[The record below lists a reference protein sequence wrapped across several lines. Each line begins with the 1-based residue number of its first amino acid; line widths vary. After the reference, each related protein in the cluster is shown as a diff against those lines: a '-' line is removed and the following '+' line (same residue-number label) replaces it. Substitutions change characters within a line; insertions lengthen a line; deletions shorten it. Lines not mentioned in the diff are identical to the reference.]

1 MMGKWMQ
8 IVLPFILLT
17 ASVPT
22 ANASESTKTELL
34 IVSSLH
40 TAHKGHPTFD
50 YDDLFSLVRDFE
62 PKYVG
67 IEIRPEDIGMSRDY
81 LSSNYPREMVELA
94 FQYQESAFGVDWLG
108 HEIAGTF
115 IPESYW
121 KDLNVK
127 KLSAELAKD
136 EAMMA
141 RKPNQIALIEQE
153 QSQIIAT
160 ATPSSLADGRYGAL
174 CRQIDELERDWL
186 TGSRYEEIVAF
197 NRRRD
202 EEIAWNL
209 IRFLDSHPKSRIV
222 VVLGADHRTFAVEAV
237 VERFAETIELVDVP
251 EIHD

>member
-1 MMGKWMQ
+1 MGKWIQ
-8 IVLPFILLT
+8 IVLPFMLLT

-22 ANASESTKTELL
+22 ANGSGSTKTELL

-40 TAHKGHPTFD
+40 TAHIGHPTFD
-50 YDDLFSLVRDFE
+50 YDVLFSLVREFE
-62 PKYVG
+62 PEYVG
-67 IEIRPEDIGMSRDY
+67 VEIRPEDIGMSRDY
-81 LSSNYPREMVELA
+81 LSSNYPREMIGLA
-94 FQYQESAFGVDWLG
+94 FQYQENAFWIDWLG

-121 KDLNVK
+121 KDLRVT
-127 KLSAELAKD
+127 KLSVELVKD
-136 EAMMA
+136 EAVMA
-141 RKPNQIALIEQE
+141 RKPNQIALMEQE
-153 QSQIIAT
+153 QSQIIET

-186 TGSRYEEIVAF
+186 TGSIYEEIFAF
-197 NRRRD
+197 NQRRD
-202 EEIAWNL
+202 EEIARNL
-209 IRFLDSHPKSRIV
+209 LRFLDSHRGSRII